1 MSAMDAFCVTRTMH
15 FQEPANKQSAISFLL
30 CVWIVAGIHGR
41 WCDCVGAKGK
51 GLLPSAG
58 CLGVQLVLI
67 MQPDDGWAFCSEPVA
82 LHGWYMGG
90 IASFWLNMFK
100 NTELVRGPWCSFA
113 RVIGQAFLQSGHLWL
128 WRRVSA
134 VYGRMAG
141 SVFFYVEGL
150 VFFAACRV
158 DAVWWDTR
166 VGGHLACAR
175 AIYHARSL

>member
-1 MSAMDAFCVTRTMH
+1 MRRCQGQRVVAF
-15 FQEPANKQSAISFLL
+15 S
-30 CVWIVAGIHGR
+30 
-41 WCDCVGAKGK
+41 
-51 GLLPSAG
+51 G

-100 NTELVRGPWCSFA
+100 NTELVRGPWCSVA

-141 SVFFYVEGL
+141 SVFFSLRVSFFLRHVGWMQFGGTPGSVAILLAREQYIMPGL
-150 VFFAACRV
+150 CR
-158 DAVWWDTR
+158 DF
-166 VGGHLACAR
+166 GF
-175 AIYHARSL
+175 